1 MRGFVYV
8 LETFGFN
15 RFAVSG
21 KNATKGFIQVM
32 ERMYRPP
39 GHQSIVMQFG
49 AKDAISTSTAAT
61 EQAKQSIQN
70 IKTKITETI

>member
-15 RFAVSG
+15 RFAKSG
-21 KNATKGFIQVM
+21 KNATKGFVQVM
-32 ERMYRPP
+32 ERLYRPP
-39 GHQSIVMQFG
+39 GHQSIAIQFG
-49 AKDAISTSTAAT
+49 AKDTLSTAAT